1 MCEGVYYLLLWKQ
14 IGTMD
19 VTQVLHSKLFKKDL
33 VWSLLCLFSEG
44 QHNVSPASLMS
55 QTKSLSHTCSTLRQ
69 QRTKQC
75 LYNVKCDTGHL
86 SRPVWTAELN
96 TKINTVLLL
105 TRSNT
110 RKKLDTC
117 THYMIHLCLLYKQ
130 VRLSQCQ
137 RSGQRSSSERG
148 LLYGDNNLFLNMSSS

>member
-1 MCEGVYYLLLWKQ
+1 
-14 IGTMD
+14 
-19 VTQVLHSKLFKKDL
+19 
-33 VWSLLCLFSEG
+33 
-44 QHNVSPASLMS
+44 MS

-96 TKINTVLLL
+96 TKINIVLLL
-105 TRSNT
+105 TSKARSNV

-137 RSGQRSSSERG
+137 RSGQRSWVLTRG
-148 LLYGDNNLFLNMSSS
+148 QREGCCMVITIYFSIWAVVRWTCVSGRNPQGCTCLCMPVLYFCHTHTGWGIRRH